1 MLLTA
6 GQLFSSQFLCLI
18 LGSLLVLLF
27 LLVFHFV
34 SPLGVYGA
42 GSGIQYFVYLRKH
55 SSLFLLE
62 IKKMINKNYTHL

>member
-18 LGSLLVLLF
+18 LETFLYFF